1 MKSTHN
7 GYIPYIDLFYSSNIN
22 RIDIKVYLLFLDYR
36 MLWMTFTSSL
46 KIISTGIQ
54 EFGLQQDM
62 MMKGEIEVELVYSK
76 SISGGLCDW
85 PKWAK
90 IHKKA

>member
-1 MKSTHN
+1 
-7 GYIPYIDLFYSSNIN
+7 
-22 RIDIKVYLLFLDYR
+22 
-36 MLWMTFTSSL
+36 MTFTSSL
-46 KIISTGIQ
+46 KIISKGIQ
-54 EFGLQQDM
+54 EFGLQQEM